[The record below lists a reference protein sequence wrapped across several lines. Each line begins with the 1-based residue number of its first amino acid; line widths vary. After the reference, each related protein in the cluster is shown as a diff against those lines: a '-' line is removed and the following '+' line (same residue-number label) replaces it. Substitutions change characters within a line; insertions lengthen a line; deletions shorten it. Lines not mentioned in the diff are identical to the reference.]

1 MALLTNPA
9 TNRST
14 KSGLASGAG
23 GKTKVSFAESQ
34 RLAKLKA
41 YEKKAKSKKVKL
53 ENLAIFTEQL
63 ASMLEAGLPLVT
75 ALEALQDQTE
85 DPVFAIVIRDVRNDV
100 SSGTAFSE
108 ACAKFPKAFPN
119 LFLSMS
125 EAGEASG
132 GLAEILAKTAIY
144 FNDSVKL
151 SKQVKSAM
159 TYPTAVI
166 TLAIG
171 LVTVLLVKVIPV
183 FAEMFQGFGAE
194 LPKPTQFVIDI
205 SEFLGSYILYILAG
219 MFLFYVVISKFFST
233 PKGRVIRD
241 NLVMRIPVLGELNR
255 KINLSRFCRT
265 YSILLRSGVPI
276 LRSLEIVSRAS
287 NNVFVENACT
297 QISRNI
303 SQGGQVSETIAAIP
317 YFPPMLKHMSKAGE
331 QTGNIDGMMNKVS
344 DFYDNE
350 IETLVSALTSLM
362 EPLLIVFLGVVIGG
376 IVMAMF
382 MPIFELSSVVGG

>member
-1 MALLTNPA
+1 
-9 TNRST
+9 
-14 KSGLASGAG
+14 
-23 GKTKVSFAESQ
+23 
-34 RLAKLKA
+34 
-41 YEKKAKSKKVKL
+41 
-53 ENLAIFTEQL
+53 
-63 ASMLEAGLPLVT
+63 MLEAGLPLVT
-75 ALEALQDQTE
+75 ALEALQDQTD
-85 DPVFAIVIRDVRNDV
+85 DPVFAIIIRDVRTDV
-100 SSGTAFSE
+100 SSGTSFSE

-151 SKQVKSAM
+151 AKQVKSAM
-159 TYPTAVI
+159 TYPIAVI

-183 FAEMFQGFGAE
+183 FAEMFTGFGAE
-194 LPKPTQFVIDI
+194 LPKPTQFVIDL
-205 SEFLGSYILYILAG
+205 SDFLGSYILYILASMALIYYSLG
-219 MFLFYVVISKFFST
+219 KFFAT

-241 NLVMRIPVLGELNR
+241 NLVRRVPVLGELNR

-276 LRSLEIVSRAS
+276 LRTLEIVSRAS
-287 NNVFVENACT
+287 NNVFVEDACN
-297 QISRNI
+297 QITRNI

-350 IETLVSALTSLM
+350 IESLVGALTSLM

-382 MPIFELSSVVGG
+382 MPIFQLSSVVGG

>member
-1 MALLTNPA
+1 MAILTSSDSSSSKS
-9 TNRST
+9 RS
-14 KSGLASGAG
+14 AG
-23 GKTKVSFAESQ
+23 NQSRGKKKVSFAESQ
-34 RLAKLKA
+34 RLAKQKA
-41 YEKKAKSKKVKL
+41 YEKQAKKKKIKL
-53 ENLAIFTEQL
+53 ENLAVFTEQL

-85 DPVFAIVIRDVRNDV
+85 DPVFAIIIRDVRIDV

-119 LFLSMS
+119 LFLSMT

-159 TYPTAVI
+159 TYPVAVI
-166 TLAIG
+166 TLAVG
-171 LVTVLLVKVIPV
+171 LVSVLLIKVIPV
-183 FAEMFQGFGAE
+183 FAEMFEGFGAE

-205 SEFLGSYILYILAG
+205 SDFLGSYILHIIGG
-219 MFLFYVVISKFFST
+219 MFLFYKILGKLTET
-233 PKGRVIRD
+233 PKGRVIKDQFVNR
-241 NLVMRIPVLGELNR
+241 LPVLGELTR

-276 LRSLEIVSRAS
+276 LRALEIVSRAS
-287 NNVFVENACT
+287 NNTFVEEACT

-303 SQGGQVSETIAAIP
+303 NQGGQVSETIAELQ

-350 IETLVSALTSLM
+350 IESLVGALTSLM

-382 MPIFELSSVVGG
+382 MPIFQLSTVVGS